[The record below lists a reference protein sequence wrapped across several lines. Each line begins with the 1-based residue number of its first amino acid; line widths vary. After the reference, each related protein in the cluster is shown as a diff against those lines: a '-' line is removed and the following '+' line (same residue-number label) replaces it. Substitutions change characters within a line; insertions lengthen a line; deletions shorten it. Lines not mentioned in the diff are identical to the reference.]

1 MAKLFGCMHSK
12 GYMSQANWVAFRCII
27 LHNEWSANSFGKY
40 APANSSSRN
49 TPITAACI
57 QKIRKSSYIS
67 NNDGKSSTVDD
78 HQWWRLKKKHPFGTS
93 KIDFHV
99 CVFFLLAFSR
109 NCWPTALSLSMVYVG
124 SFLTQCFG
132 FSAIILLIV
141 CIIPIFFRP
150 FSDTHA
156 IRLAFFS
163 NRPFPTC
170 MFLALTHWS
179 QLAVF
184 VEEKMCIKSMINT
197 ETVWTCM
204 NGHTLHASVYWWSW
218 PKKGAWV
225 SVSLATFFDRTA
237 TTTTAEQKISGK
249 NLAIFFHIS
258 NETQPITRRYRG
270 IDIENDE
277 MCMYTIRMRSI
288 FPRFL
293 QKTAPNHGVFVT
305 NASMQCVNAD
315 WNR

>member
-1 MAKLFGCMHSK
+1 MHVLSILATTASSWAAQRVSDHIRIENHFDEHIFFFFYRITK
-12 GYMSQANWVAFRCII
+12 FAVRLPSCTFPNKKNGQIVRVYAFKRIHEPGQLSCIP
-27 LHNEWSANSFGKY
+27 LHYFAQRMVGKQFWKICT
-40 APANSSSRN
+40 SSSRN

-163 NRPFPTC
+163 DRPFPTC

-184 VEEKMCIKSMINT
+184 VEEKMCIKSMINI

-249 NLAIFFHIS
+249 ILAIFSTFQTKHS
-258 NETQPITRRYRG
+258 Q
-270 IDIENDE
+270 
-277 MCMYTIRMRSI
+277 
-288 FPRFL
+288 
-293 QKTAPNHGVFVT
+293 
-305 NASMQCVNAD
+305 
-315 WNR
+315 